1 MLCLLLKDWHCFK
14 INIVICHSQK
24 FTVPSS
30 TFRYFLCHPH
40 IKEQKFRCERAC
52 ETNKYLMNK
61 KAYWIKNHCH
71 FKWLYKT
78 SCYKTKSNFSQF
90 LYSNLLLY
98 ECFFSF
104 LNTSVCKI
112 WKVDKTS
119 SSSFYYIWKWRKF
132 ENTDRNISWKLLIF
146 CENYYYFDRLKPKV
160 FFVDQPWWP
169 A

>member
-1 MLCLLLKDWHCFK
+1 MPFPEIYRSQFHFLIFLVSSWYQRAK
-14 INIVICHSQK
+14 IPLRTSLRNKQE
-24 FTVPSS
+24 
-30 TFRYFLCHPH
+30 FRW
-40 IKEQKFRCERAC
+40 ERAC

-104 LNTSVCKI
+104 LNTSVWKI